1 LKESGGNALFEGA
14 GSFAGGG
21 AKIDLEMF
29 SVRLGEA
36 FCDFRNRVKLGEHS
50 RLWEKEKDNG
60 FLRCDGR
67 GGRDSEDA
75 LEGFTH

>member
-1 LKESGGNALFEGA
+1 MFEGA

-36 FCDFRNRVKLGEHS
+36 FGDFRNRVKLGERS
-50 RLWEKEKDNG
+50 GLREKEKDNG
-60 FLRCDGR
+60 FLGCDGR

>member
-1 LKESGGNALFEGA
+1 
-14 GSFAGGG
+14 
-21 AKIDLEMF
+21 MF

-36 FCDFRNRVKLGEHS
+36 FGNFRNRVKLGEHS
-50 RLWEKEKDNG
+50 GLWEKEKDNG

-67 GGRDSEDA
+67 RGRDSEDA